1 MAYILRYR
9 CEFDTIKGRQVKVD
23 IEKERNI
30 VSPVNFSA
38 IAASVF
44 SASNNSLVTGTQ
56 ALTFLEVG
64 DIITISGTANN
75 NKTFTLKDFSYT
87 TAGFGSTTLFFNE
100 AVINETDGS
109 FQMTISSPSVTNLTA
124 SSESPLELSYA
135 NGEFEKMNPIRESKM
150 RIKILTDNV
159 TYEDFTVNYDTQYKV
174 KLYIDNTLEWSGWL
188 DNDYI
193 TELFLDTLKE
203 IELSA
208 NDGLSILKTMPLKT
222 QTGDQMWGFFR
233 IKEFIA
239 NALFPTGLNLDFV
252 SFINMYPE
260 NVVERNYLPP
270 TFWDNDAFFYARI
283 YASAFLKGPR
293 DFDDCYEVLSKIM
306 QAFGCTLYQA
316 RGKWYIVQ
324 TNDRIAGVLD
334 ATIRD
339 YTGAATGISMNQS
352 FKIDIG
358 LNEVTKLIN
367 ADALVSLEKP
377 FKEVAI
383 KHKFDMPPI
392 YFRNFDLLDTAPD
405 AYSGV
410 APAYWTGAPS
420 NLATFYGYINQGE
433 VFIDTEAG
441 TGAEI
446 RRGLLFQGGSGVRP
460 AGAKMTTSYPVN
472 AGDHINFGF
481 SVKFNVAYFQWGSVW
496 AHVLFISE
504 SGQQFYLDMDGKWK
518 TTFKNVGYT
527 YNKVEDRRFW
537 KSFNISTNF
546 RGADGIPNPG
556 VPANGSVYLILTGT
570 GSDILPSAV
579 FDVFYKDLDF
589 SIETSFNAMTEV
601 DGYEYVCSQSA
612 NLKNQYDN
620 EIFMADAPNISTKG
634 SILETDYV
642 KIGNWRYK
650 GTHNIPTN
658 PILPFAKY
666 ITRTYWRS
674 MYRKFMR
681 LEGRLYDLYQGS
693 RLLSPLNSV
702 EFTEVEDKEFMIT
715 TLQMDIRQ
723 ESAEFTMIELRNT
736 ANNSDF
742 TQNGTESFRYLNVK
756 AKDENDP
763 IKEPKTPIDWKF
775 GTLGVISSLMRRN
788 KRRRFNNYS

>member
-1 MAYILRYR
+1 MAYITRYR

-38 IAASVF
+38 IASSVF

-64 DIITISGTANN
+64 DIITITGTANN

-100 AVINETDGS
+100 SVINETDGS
-109 FQMTISSPSVTNLTA
+109 FQMTISAPSVTNLTA
-124 SSESPLELSYA
+124 SSESPLELSYP

-174 KLYIDNTLEWSGWL
+174 KLFIDNTLEWSGWL

-293 DFDDCYEVLSKIM
+293 DFDDSYEVLSKIM

-324 TNDRIAGVLD
+324 TNDRIANVLD

-383 KHKFDMPPI
+383 KHKFDTPPI

-420 NLATFYGYINQGE
+420 NLATDPFFNYINQGE

-446 RRGLLFQGGSGVRP
+446 RRGLLFQGANATLPG
-460 AGAKMTTSYPVN
+460 GAKMSTSYPIN
-472 AGDHINFGF
+472 TGDIVNFGC
-481 SVKFNVAYFQWGSVW
+481 SVKFNVAYFKTGNVFL
-496 AHVLFISE
+496 HILFTNQ
-504 SGQQFYLDMDGKWK
+504 SGQQFYLRDDGSWVN
-518 TTFKNVGYT
+518 FISAFGLI
-527 YNKVEDRRFW
+527 YNRNEDRRFW
-537 KSFNISTNF
+537 KSINIKSK
-546 RGADGIPNPG
+546 G
-556 VPANGSVYLILTGT
+556 VPNNGLVSIILTG
-570 GSDILPSAV
+570 GGNRNELISNAIY
-579 FDVFYKDLDF
+579 DVFYKDLDF
-589 SIETSFNAMTEV
+589 SIDTSFNEMTEV

-620 EIFMADAPNISTKG
+620 EIFISDAPNISTQG
-634 SILETDYV
+634 SMLESDFA

-666 ITRTYWRS
+666 ITRTYWRT

-693 RLLSPLNSV
+693 ILLSPLNTV

-742 TQNGTESFRYLNVK
+742 TQNGTESFKYLNVK

-775 GTLGVISSLMRRN
+775 GTIGVISSLIRRG

>member
-1 MAYILRYR
+1 MAYITRYR

-23 IEKERNI
+23 IEEDRQVPPASLNI
-30 VSPVNFSA
+30 NTSSIFEA
-38 IAASVF
+38 DDD
-44 SASNNSLVTGTQ
+44 SLLIPFADLRYLLPNDIVQITGTVNNNGTYTVKELIYNGIGSIYSKILFNESIVDEIDVTYT
-56 ALTFLEVG
+56 LTF
-64 DIITISGTANN
+64 
-75 NKTFTLKDFSYT
+75 T
-87 TAGFGSTTLFFNE
+87 TRP
-100 AVINETDGS
+100 VI
-109 FQMTISSPSVTNLTA
+109 NLTA
-124 SSESPLELSYA
+124 SSESPLELSYP

-150 RIKILTDNV
+150 RLKILSDNV

-174 KLYIDNTLEWSGWL
+174 NLYVNNTLEWSGWL

-193 TELFLDTLKE
+193 NELFLDTLKE

-222 QTGDQMWGFFR
+222 QSGDQMWGFFM
-233 IKEFIA
+233 IKEYIA
-239 NALFPTGLNLDFV
+239 NALFYTSLNLDFI
-252 SFINMYPE
+252 SFINMYPS
-260 NVVERNYLPP
+260 NVVERDFMPP
-270 TFWDNDAFFYARI
+270 TFWDNDAFSYAKI

-293 DFDDCYEVLSKIM
+293 DFDDCYQVLSKIM

-324 TNDRIAGVLD
+324 TNDRIANVLD
-334 ATIRD
+334 ATIRN
-339 YTGAATGISMNQS
+339 YLGAATGISMNQS

-383 KHKFDMPPI
+383 KHKFDTPPI

-420 NLATFYGYINQGE
+420 NLATHPFFNYINQGE

-446 RRGLLFQGGSGVRP
+446 NRGLIFQGANATLPG
-460 AGAKMTTSYPVN
+460 GAKMSTSYPVN
-472 AGDHINFGF
+472 AGDIINFGC
-481 SVKFNVAYFQWGSVW
+481 SVKFNVSYFKTGNVFM
-496 AHVLFISE
+496 HILFTNQ
-504 SGQQFYLDMDGKWK
+504 SGQQFYLRDTGSWINLEAA
-518 TTFKNVGYT
+518 FGIF
-527 YNKVEDRRFW
+527 YNKNEDRRFW
-537 KSFNISTNF
+537 KSINIKSKN
-546 RGADGIPNPG
+546 
-556 VPANGSVYLILTGT
+556 VPSNGSVSIILTG
-570 GSDILPSAV
+570 GGNRNELISNAIYNV
-579 FDVFYKDLDF
+579 YYKDLEF

-612 NLKNQYDN
+612 NLKNKYDN
-620 EIFMADAPNISTKG
+620 EIFISDAPNISTQG
-634 SILETDYV
+634 SMLESDFA

-658 PILPFAKY
+658 PVMPFAKY
-666 ITRTYWRS
+666 ITRTYWRT

-681 LEGRLYDLYQGS
+681 LEGRLYDLYQGNG
-693 RLLSPLNSV
+693 LLSPLNTV

-723 ESAEFTMIELRNT
+723 ESAEFTMIELRTT

-742 TQNGTESFRYLNVK
+742 TQNGTETFRYLNVR
-756 AKDENDP
+756 AKDEDDP
-763 IKEPKTPIDWKF
+763 IKEPKTPIDWRF
-775 GTLGVISSLMRRN
+775 GLLGVVSSLIRRS

>member
-1 MAYILRYR
+1 MAYITRYR

-100 AVINETDGS
+100 AVIDETDGS
-109 FQMTISSPSVTNLTA
+109 FQMTISAPSVTNLTA

-433 VFIDTEAG
+433 VFIDTEAV

-446 RRGLLFQGGSGVRP
+446 RRGIKLQGGSGIRLP
-460 AGAKMTTSYPVN
+460 GAKMTTLYPVN
-472 AGDHINFGF
+472 AGDIINFGC
-481 SVKFNVAYFQWGSVW
+481 SVKFNVAYFQFGRAWV
-496 AHVLFISE
+496 HILFVSTT
-504 SGQQFYLDMDGKWK
+504 GQQYYMSADGFWY
-518 TTFKNVGYT
+518 TNFTAAGYV
-527 YNKVEDRRFW
+527 YNKDEDRRFW
-537 KSFNISTNF
+537 KSYSITSK
-546 RGADGIPNPG
+546 G
-556 VPANGSVYLILTGT
+556 VPSNGTVSIILTGT
-570 GSDILPSAV
+570 GNNIIPNAV

-589 SIETSFNAMTEV
+589 SIVTSFNEMTEV
-601 DGYEYVCSQSA
+601 DGFEYVCSQSA

>member
-1 MAYILRYR
+1 MAYITRYR

-23 IEKERNI
+23 IEEERDNVPAPI
-30 VSPVNFSA
+30 NHTGSY
-38 IAASVF
+38 VF
-44 SASNNSLVTGTQ
+44 EADDDSLNLPSYL
-56 ALTFLEVG
+56 LTSLKIG
-64 DIITISGTANN
+64 DIVTITGTANDG
-75 NKTFTLKDFSYT
+75 TYTLKNIEIPT
-87 TAGFGSTTLFFNE
+87 IGFGYTKMFFNE
-100 AVINETDGS
+100 PVNDESALGISLTFATRPVIDL
-109 FQMTISSPSVTNLTA
+109 IA
-124 SSESPLELSYA
+124 SSQSPLELSYP

-150 RIKILTDNV
+150 RIKILADNV
-159 TYEDFTVNYDTQYKV
+159 TYDDFTVNYDTQYKV
-174 KLYIDNTLEWSGWL
+174 KLYINNTLEWVGWL

-208 NDGLSILKTMPLKT
+208 SDGLSILKTTQLQT
-222 QTGDQMWGFFR
+222 QTGDQMWGFYS
-233 IKEFIA
+233 IKQYIA
-239 NALFPTGLNLDFV
+239 NALFRTGFNLDFV

-260 NVVERNYLPP
+260 NVVERDYLPP
-270 TFWDNDAFFYARI
+270 TFWDNDAFLYAKI

-324 TNDRIAGVLD
+324 TNDRLANVLD

-358 LNEVTKLIN
+358 LNDITKLIN

-383 KHKFDMPPI
+383 KHKFDTPPI
-392 YFRNFDLLDTAPD
+392 YFRNFDLLDRAPD

-410 APAYWTGAPS
+410 APAYWTAAPS

-446 RRGLLFQGGSGVRP
+446 RRGIKLQGGSNVRP
-460 AGAKMTTSYPVN
+460 PAAKRTTLYPVN
-472 AGDHINFGF
+472 AGDIINFGF
-481 SVKFNVAYFQWGSVW
+481 SVKFNVAYFSFGSAW
-496 AHVLFISE
+496 THVLFVS
-504 SGQQFYLDMDGKWK
+504 STGQQYYLDVDGSWK
-518 TTFKNVGYT
+518 TTFKNIGYV
-527 YNKVEDRRFW
+527 YNNAEDRRFW
-537 KSFNISTNF
+537 KSYSITSQ
-546 RGADGIPNPG
+546 G
-556 VPANGSVYLILTGT
+556 VPENGTISFILTGT
-570 GSDILPSAV
+570 GSNLITGAV
-579 FDVFYKDLDF
+579 FDIFYKDLDF
-589 SIETSFNAMTEV
+589 SVQTSFNEMTEV
-601 DGYEYVCSQSA
+601 DGFEYVCSQSA
-612 NLKNQYDN
+612 NLKNEYDN
-620 EIFMADAPNISTKG
+620 EIFISDAPNISTQG
-634 SILETDYV
+634 SMLESDFV

-650 GTHNIPTN
+650 GTHNIPSN
-658 PILPFAKY
+658 PIMPFAKY
-666 ITRTYWRS
+666 ITRTYWRT

-723 ESAEFTMIELRNT
+723 ETAEFTMIELRTT

-742 TQNGTESFRYLNVK
+742 TQNGTETFRYLNVK
-756 AKDENDP
+756 AKDEDDP
-763 IKEPKTPIDWKF
+763 IKEPKTPIDWRF
-775 GTLGVISSLMRRN
+775 GTIGVVSSLIRRG